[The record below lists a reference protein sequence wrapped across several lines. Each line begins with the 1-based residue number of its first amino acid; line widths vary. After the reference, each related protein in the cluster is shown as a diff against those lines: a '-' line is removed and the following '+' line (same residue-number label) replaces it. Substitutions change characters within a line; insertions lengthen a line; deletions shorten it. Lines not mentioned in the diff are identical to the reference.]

1 MSTTAEVIDYWS
13 IPDQKGHE
21 YYGQLSLV
29 IASGCTDGSADT
41 DSGTDDV
48 AALDSNDGLWHPDES
63 EYARRCAVAY
73 AAMGEVATAEKR
85 MRQIYL
91 SQTGKPSTSLPHRH
105 PDIAGSTDK
114 CAICAAYG
122 ASTPLMGKLL
132 TNKLESIPRVHRIA
146 DTTLY
151 RRGYVEPYLTTDR
164 EHLSTQDMYEMF
176 GDYWWDTLSFAIGV
190 STMPPRDLAELA
202 LLLPAAPGPFSGTP
216 ASIAVR
222 WLTDA
227 ALIRLRQLASHRS
240 SWAAIRARI
249 VAEIDQRSRGSR
261 EGTAP
266 ESLDVELWRMK
277 TATSPRREL
286 VADISGRPNTRPPS
300 ALAARRQRRRA
311 VNFHPQPGRGLV
323 AL

>member
-1 MSTTAEVIDYWS
+1 MSTTAEVTDYWS
-13 IPDQKGHE
+13 IPDQQGYE

-41 DSGTDDV
+41 DGGNDDV
-48 AALDSNDGLWHPDES
+48 TALDSNDGLWHPDAT

-73 AAMGEVATAEKR
+73 DALGEVAAAEKR
-85 MRQIYL
+85 MRRIYAE
-91 SQTGKPSTSLPHRH
+91 QTGKPLTSLPHRH

-146 DTTLY
+146 DMTLY
-151 RRGYVEPYLTTDR
+151 RRGYVEPYLTTD
-164 EHLSTQDMYEMF
+164 EESLSTQDMYEMF
-176 GDYWWDTLSFAIGV
+176 GDFWWDTLSFAIGV
-190 STMPPRDLAELA
+190 STMHPRDLAELA
-202 LLLPAAPGPFSGTP
+202 LLLPGAPSPFSGTP
-216 ASIAVR
+216 APMAVR

-227 ALIRLRQLASHRS
+227 ALIHLRQLASHRP
-240 SWAAIRARI
+240 SWAAIHARI

-261 EGTAP
+261 QGTAP
-266 ESLDVELWRMK
+266 EPLDIEFWRMK
-277 TATSPRREL
+277 QAATPR
-286 VADISGRPNTRPPS
+286 
-300 ALAARRQRRRA
+300 
-311 VNFHPQPGRGLV
+311 RGLV

>member
-13 IPDQKGHE
+13 LPDQQGHE
-21 YYGQLSLV
+21 FYGQLSLV
-29 IASGCTDGSADT
+29 ITSGCTAASPDT
-41 DSGTDDV
+41 ATGTD
-48 AALDSNDGLWHPDES
+48 AASDMDSNDGLWHPDQS

-73 AAMGEVATAEKR
+73 AAMGEVAAAEKA
-85 MRQIYL
+85 MRQIYR

-114 CAICAAYG
+114 CAICAAYS

-132 TNKLESIPRVHRIA
+132 TNKLESIPRVHRSR
-146 DTTLY
+146 DLTLY
-151 RRGYVEPYLTTDR
+151 RRGYVEPYLTTDQ
-164 EHLSTQDMYEMF
+164 EPLSTQDMHETF

-202 LLLPAAPGPFSGTP
+202 LLLPGAPGPFSGTP

-227 ALIRLRQLASHRS
+227 ALIHLRQLASHRS

-266 ESLDVELWRMK
+266 EPLDVELWRMK
-277 TATSPRREL
+277 AAATSR
-286 VADISGRPNTRPPS
+286 
-300 ALAARRQRRRA
+300 
-311 VNFHPQPGRGLV
+311 RGLV